1 MINIAVVDD
10 DASSIKRLTECIER
24 VFKGDKSSFSVT
36 AFSDGLDLLDN
47 YKPVYDVIF
56 LDIQMKHSQ
65 GVEIAKRL
73 RATDNQTILV
83 FVTNLAKYAIEGYSV
98 QASDYLLKPFSYEK
112 FSYSFGKIVSLV
124 ASKEKKTIEIFVNK
138 VSVRLDVSTILYAEV
153 CEHNLT
159 YHTLNG
165 DYVVW
170 DSLSNA
176 EAALSKF
183 GFAKCNNC
191 YLVNLKFVRQIKGDF
206 VTVGDTELK
215 MSRTYKQS
223 FKKALV
229 SNL

>member
-1 MINIAVVDD
+1 MIKIAIVDD
-10 DASSIKRLTECIER
+10 DASSIKKLTEYITR
-24 VFKGDKSSFSVT
+24 YFKEDKSVFSVT

-47 YKPVYDVIF
+47 YKPVFDVIF

-65 GVEIAKRL
+65 GVRIAERL
-73 RATDNQTILV
+73 RKTDKQTILV

-112 FSYSFGKIVSLV
+112 FAYSFGKIIPLV
-124 ASKEKKTIEIFVNK
+124 ASREKKTIEIFVNK
-138 VSVRLDVSTILYAEV
+138 VSMRLDVASILYAEV
-153 CEHNLT
+153 SEHNLT

-170 DSLSNA
+170 DTLSNA
-176 EAALSKF
+176 EAALAKF

-206 VTVGDTELK
+206 VTVGDAELK
-215 MSRTYKQS
+215 ISRTYKQT
-223 FKKALV
+223 FKQALV
-229 SNL
+229 NNL